1 MNNNLLTAFK
11 DIPKSLILV
20 IAAAVALLVGYFDSL
35 VGRDLFISL
44 FYLIPIAF
52 AAWYGGKKEGLI
64 IVALCTVLTFV
75 IQYRL
80 FNETE
85 SIFEIILN
93 TVFCCGIFIIVSL
106 LISALKAFNEKLGER
121 AETKTEELI
130 KEVEHHKKTEEA
142 LLESEQRYRHVVENA
157 IEIIYSTDTDGK
169 FTYVNN
175 AALKTSEY
183 TNEEF
188 LNLNFFDLVV
198 PEHRRRVVSFY
209 IRQYLKKEHAT
220 YFEFPFKTKSGKIKW
235 LGQNTLLIM
244 EADKIKGFYIIARDV
259 TDRKKAEDA
268 LKASEIKFRN
278 LAKTAPVALTRMN
291 LTTSTYDFV
300 NDEFIRQSGYTQ
312 EEFEKLSELQLID
325 MIYPEDRERVFNTYR
340 AWQEDGYKGIRHID
354 YRIVSRNKEII
365 WLDTYIY
372 SDIDD
377 NGNIISI
384 NQIAMDVTEQ
394 KALQHSIVASDER
407 YRAFISNSGEGIY
420 RIEFARPINIH
431 RAEIDI
437 VRDIYETGSLVECNL
452 AFSRMYG
459 YDDISYMVG
468 KTLKDMHGPELHP
481 KNIESFLNFINLG
494 YRIDNQETLEYDKN
508 NKLKVFLNSAVGTI
522 DNGYLTRI
530 WGTQID
536 ITEQKNILE
545 QNRKLSQAVEQSSAS
560 IAIMDN
566 TGTIEYINRK
576 FTEITLYESGEVI
589 GTKFNILGNIVED
602 DGEKITVLDY
612 LRSGNEWSGEFFA
625 KRKDGKEYW
634 EYTRIS
640 PIKDNAG
647 TVNYLIAISEDITEQ
662 RHVEDSI
669 RKSEERYRA
678 FIAQSSEG
686 IYRMELEVPLKITAS
701 IEEHGRH
708 FSSYAYL
715 AECNDVMAKMYGFNK
730 AEDVVGLPVRDLV
743 GINQQTSNTISFES
757 FIRSGYRVYN
767 SQTREN
773 SRDGKIK
780 YFLNNGIG
788 IIEDGCLVRI
798 WGTQRDITELKTIQ
812 EEIRKL
818 SRAVEQ
824 SPDCVIITDTT
835 GMIEYVNPKFEDVT
849 GFDANEVIGK
859 RPYILMEGELPLERY
874 SEIWDTLN
882 AGNDWKG
889 EFYNKKKNGDRY
901 WEYASISP
909 IKDDQGNI
917 THYVYVK
924 EDITQRKTFEIE
936 LVEAMQRAEEASKA
950 KSQFLANMSHEIR
963 TPMNGIVGMTQ
974 LLSLTSLSEEQ
985 REYIEMIRYSSDILL
1000 KIINDI
1006 LDFSKIESGNLNFNE
1021 KSFNIRELVV
1031 NTCRIFKNDADKKK
1045 LIFNCDIDEKIDYHV
1060 VGDQYRVNQILIN
1073 LINNAIKFTPKGEIT
1088 VKLKEVKKNGSSADL
1103 QFEISDTG
1111 IGIPKDKFG
1120 RLFESFTQ
1128 LENPYAK
1135 QYMGTG
1141 LGLSIVKR
1149 LVDLMQGD
1157 VNVESEPGKGST
1169 FIITLNF
1176 RLVEA
1181 EILNA

>member
-1 MNNNLLTAFK
+1 MNNNLLSSLKTV
-11 DIPKSLILV
+11 PKALILV
-20 IAAAVALLVGYFDSL
+20 IAAAVTLLVGYFDSI
-35 VGRDLFISL
+35 VGQDLIISL

-52 AAWYGGKKEGLI
+52 AAWFGGKKEGLI
-64 IVALCTVLTFV
+64 IVALSTIVNFY
-75 IQYRL
+75 IGYEL
-80 FNETE
+80 FKLGH
-85 SIFEIILN
+85 SISIMLLN
-93 TVFCCGIFIIVSL
+93 SVFRCGIFIIVSL
-106 LISALKAFNEKLGER
+106 LISALKKFNEKLGER
-121 AETKTEELI
+121 VELQTKELI
-130 KEVEHHKKTEEA
+130 QEVQHHKKTEEA
-142 LLESEQRYRHVVENA
+142 LIESEQRYRHVVENA
-157 IEIIYSTDTDGK
+157 IEIIYSTDTDGN

-188 LNLNFFDLVV
+188 LKLNFFDLVV
-198 PEHRRRVVSFY
+198 PEYRRRVVSFY
-209 IRQYLKKEHAT
+209 IRQYLEKNHAT
-220 YFEFPFKTKSGKIKW
+220 YFEFPFKTKSGAIKW
-235 LGQNTLLIM
+235 LGQNTLLIK
-244 EADKIKGFYIIARDV
+244 EGDKIKGFYIIARDV

-340 AWQEDGYKGIRHID
+340 TWQEEGYKGIRHID
-354 YRIVSRNKEII
+354 YRIVNRNKQII

-372 SDIDD
+372 SDMDD

-394 KALQHSIVASDER
+394 KALQESIVASDER
-407 YRAFISNSGEGIY
+407 YRAFITNSGEGIY
-420 RIEFARPINIH
+420 RIEFSRPVNIN
-431 RAEIDI
+431 RQEIDV
-437 VRDIYETGSLVECNL
+437 VRDIYEYGSLVECNL
-452 AFSRMYG
+452 AFAKMYG
-459 YDDISYMVG
+459 YDDISFMVG

-481 KNIESFLNFINLG
+481 RNIESFMNFIERG

-508 NKLKVFLNSAVGTI
+508 DRLKFFLNSAVGTI

-536 ITEQKNILE
+536 ITEQKHILE

-566 TGTIEYINRK
+566 NGTIEYINRK
-576 FTEITLYESGEVI
+576 FTEITLYESSEVI
-589 GTKFNILGNIVED
+589 GTKFNILSNQYDAVSD
-602 DGEKITVLDY
+602 ITILDY
-612 LRSGNEWSGEFFA
+612 LRSGNEWSGEFFT

-640 PIKDNAG
+640 PIKDTAG
-647 TVNYLIAISEDITEQ
+647 NVNYLIAVAEDITEQ
-662 RHVEDSI
+662 RLAEDSI

-686 IYRMELEVPLKITAS
+686 IYRMELDVPLKITAS

-708 FSSYAYL
+708 FSNHAYL

-730 AEDVVGLPVRDLV
+730 AEEVVGLPVRDLV
-743 GINQQTSNTISFES
+743 GINEQTSNTISFES

-767 SQTREN
+767 SETREN
-773 SRDGKIK
+773 SRDGRIK

-788 IIEDGCLVRI
+788 IIEDGYLVRI

-824 SPDCVIITDTT
+824 SPDCVIITDTS
-835 GMIEYVNPKFEDVT
+835 GKIEYVNPKFEEVT
-849 GFDANEVIGK
+849 GFDAGEVIGK
-859 RPYILMEGELPLERY
+859 RPYILLEGELPLERY
-874 SEIWDTLN
+874 NEIWNTLKE
-882 AGNDWKG
+882 GNDWKG

-909 IKDDQGNI
+909 IKDDEGNI

-974 LLSLTSLSEEQ
+974 LLSLTNLSEEQ

-1045 LIFNCDIDEKIDYHV
+1045 LAFNCDVDEKIDYHV
-1060 VGDQYRVNQILIN
+1060 IGDQYRVNQILIN
-1073 LINNAIKFTPKGEIT
+1073 LINNAIKFTPKGSIT
-1088 VKLKEVKKNGSSADL
+1088 VSLKEVQKNGNSADL
-1103 QFEISDTG
+1103 QFAITDTG
-1111 IGIPKDKFG
+1111 IGIPGDKFN

-1149 LVDLMQGD
+1149 LVDLMHGD
-1157 VNVESEPGKGST
+1157 VTVESEPGKGST
-1169 FIITLNF
+1169 FVITLNF

-1181 EILNA
+1181 EILNT